1 VRRVAIFFITI
12 LLITQVNAEA
22 MSNMS
27 EFPSIHATGLEYA
40 ELPDKLKA
48 CLDESWQS
56 SLFIVPNEWV
66 QGEVLLENVSNFPVV
81 SFAENQ
87 MCLLIFEKSKDS
99 DWSLICINPHALQTQ
114 HLLTNITV
122 SLIDKLFYDP
132 IVQLRNGSV
141 LDGMIHYT
149 YGLSIKGMEYI
160 VGINIISDQT
170 KSTWNFD
177 SLQVIMPQKT
187 NSSYLPWIE
196 FDNWYAVRI
205 DDSLQYVYSLDE
217 NTVASFSVEWPSS
230 CNQADVANFS
240 FDQIIDPIILF
251 LPATID
257 TERHGNGGSV
267 NIRSSPNGKKIDLLP
282 NGAEI
287 LVSNLHDRWIL
298 VRYLDTYGYVDSRFV
313 VNTEAYNCAK

>member
-1 VRRVAIFFITI
+1 
-12 LLITQVNAEA
+12 
-22 MSNMS
+22 
-27 EFPSIHATGLEYA
+27 
-40 ELPDKLKA
+40 
-48 CLDESWQS
+48 
-56 SLFIVPNEWV
+56 
-66 QGEVLLENVSNFPVV
+66 
-81 SFAENQ
+81 
-87 MCLLIFEKSKDS
+87 
-99 DWSLICINPHALQTQ
+99 
-114 HLLTNITV
+114 
-122 SLIDKLFYDP
+122 
-132 IVQLRNGSV
+132 
-141 LDGMIHYT
+141 MIHYT